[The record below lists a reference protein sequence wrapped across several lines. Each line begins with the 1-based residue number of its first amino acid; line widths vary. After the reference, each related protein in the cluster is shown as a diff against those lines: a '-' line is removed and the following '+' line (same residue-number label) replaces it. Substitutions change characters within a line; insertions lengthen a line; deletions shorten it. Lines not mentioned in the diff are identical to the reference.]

1 MPVPLLAPL
10 LGSLAATLLP
20 ASATAGITGGV
31 ASLLGGGALAAKVAA
46 AAPAAL
52 GSAVGTL
59 AAGGDLAEAA
69 KNAVLGG
76 VGGAALGGLGS
87 LGAKAGQAA
96 AQTAGQAGAQAA
108 AQTAA
113 AVTPQMPAQAIADAA
128 AASSAPAAAST
139 VASTVA
145 PPAIDLADIK
155 RVASLANA
163 FGGQGEPRN
172 VVNSTPPLR
181 PQQEKQRLSMPGGV
195 PALGAGLEMPSAGA
209 ASAQQFSSATGLPIL
224 PIGSIQSAGFPSPV
238 ETTVPIQP
246 VGPLPSPV
254 QQTSM
259 TPRRRDLAYRTGFA
273 AGGPVMTDQ
282 ERMILARM
290 GVGNRP
296 MFQGMGV

>member
-96 AQTAGQAGAQAA
+96 GQAAT
-108 AQTAA
+108 QTAA
-113 AVTPQMPAQAIADAA
+113 AVTPQMPAQTIADAA
-128 AASSAPAAAST
+128 AASSASVPPSP
-139 VASTVA
+139 VAT
-145 PPAIDLADIK
+145 PGIDLADIK
-155 RVASLANA
+155 RVASLTNA
-163 FGGQGEPRN
+163 FGGQGQPRN
-172 VVNSTPPLR
+172 VVNSTPSPR
-181 PQQEKQRLSMPGGV
+181 PEQKQRLSMPMGV
-195 PALGAGLEMPSAGA
+195 SALGTPPSGPGPV
-209 ASAQQFSSATGLPIL
+209 ASPVQQFSSATGLPML
-224 PIGSIQSAGFPSPV
+224 PTLPQPTGFPSPV
-238 ETTVPIQP
+238 ETT
-246 VGPLPSPV
+246 
-254 QQTSM
+254 SM
-259 TPRRRDLAYRTGFA
+259 TPRRRNLAYGTGFA